1 MAVPSFVTKSRRYAD
16 GGAMPMHG
24 APADGPPAG
33 PEACAPPQ
41 GGGQDPGAQLQAA
54 ATQYAQTKDPQLA
67 VQIADMVV
75 QIMGIPSGGAGAP
88 SDGDADNAGGGA
100 PMGSG
105 APMGGPPQMNKK
117 GGKMP
122 SFGKKA
128 QGAGKPAFAVPG
140 PGAGAKSEP
149 KPNPFAAKAQGEG
162 MSAKPM
168 SADQK
173 IKAKMAAKKVAG
185 FGKK

>member
-1 MAVPSFVTKSRRYAD
+1 MAVPSFTSKARRYAD
-16 GGAMPMHG
+16 GGPMPMQG
-24 APADGPPAG
+24 APAPGGPPAD
-33 PEACAPPQ
+33 PAA

-75 QIMGIPSGGAGAP
+75 EVMGLGGGGASAP
-88 SDGDADNAGGGA
+88 APGGDPAMAGGGGA
-100 PMGSG
+100 PMGG
-105 APMGGPPQMNKK
+105 APMGGAPMSGPGPQMNKK

-128 QGAGKPAFAVPG
+128 MPGGKPAFAA
-140 PGAGAKSEP
+140 PGAGGAKS
-149 KPNPFAAKAQGEG
+149 NPFGNKDAAPFQKGG
-162 MSAKPM
+162 KPM

-173 IKAKMAAKKVAG
+173 MKAKNDAKKAAS

>member
-1 MAVPSFVTKSRRYAD
+1 
-16 GGAMPMHG
+16 MPMQG
-24 APADGPPAG
+24 APAGGPPAPAGPPAG
-33 PEACAPPQ
+33 PDAGPNAGAPPQ

-75 QIMGIPSGGAGAP
+75 QVMGLGGGGEAGAP
-88 SDGDADNAGGGA
+88 APGGDPAMGG
-100 PMGSG
+100 G

-128 QGAGKPAFAVPG
+128 MPAGKPAFGAPAVPG
-140 PGAGAKSEP
+140 KG
-149 KPNPFAAKAQGEG
+149 NPFGNKDAAPFAKGGAPAG
-162 MSAKPM
+162 KPM

-173 IKAKMAAKKVAG
+173 MKAKKDAQKAAS